1 MNTKL
6 YLKEFQ
12 DNEAID
18 DASIDSYRLLVASLN
33 AQLCKAAREILDTND
48 EPADF
53 ERFLTEEVA

>member
-12 DNEAID
+12 DNQAID
-18 DASIDSYRLLVASLN
+18 DASIASYQIMVASLN
-33 AQLCKAAREILDTND
+33 AQLCTAAREMLDPND

-53 ERFLTEEVA
+53 DRFLTEAVA